1 MMNQGAKPLGDIFSR
16 EVRREEVE
24 KLSVQDLIDAGDERV
39 IEVIENECFP
49 VQTYGELQP
58 ERRFLVEKFSES
70 VSAERK
76 KKLKQILYQH
86 ERSEMIGRLERAGF
100 SFEGTC
106 S

>member
-1 MMNQGAKPLGDIFSR
+1 MMNQDARPLGDIFSR
-16 EVRREEVE
+16 EVRKGDVE

-39 IEVIENECFP
+39 IEVVENECFS
-49 VQTYGELQP
+49 VQMYGELQSD
-58 ERRFLVEKFSES
+58 RMFVVKKFSDS
-70 VSAERK
+70 ISLERK
-76 KKLKQILYQH
+76 KKLKQILFQH